1 MLGNM
6 SKPDECLVMTRV
18 QLVKSPKDE
27 RSGHQ
32 RGELKLAVGRIEVRE
47 DLSTVIR
54 WISTI
59 FHREALP

>member
-54 WISTI
+54 WI
-59 FHREALP
+59 